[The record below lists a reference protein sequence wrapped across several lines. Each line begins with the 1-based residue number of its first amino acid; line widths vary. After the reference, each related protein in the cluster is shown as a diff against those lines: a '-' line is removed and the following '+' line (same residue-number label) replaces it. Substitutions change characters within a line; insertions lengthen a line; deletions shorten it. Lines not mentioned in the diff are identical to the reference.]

1 MADGGERRREEEE
14 EAALYG
20 TRHRIRRVRPS
31 VLHLRGRDEGEA
43 DRREERVLTPGSG
56 EWTMSFFPA
65 SLGLLLGL
73 AACASA
79 LDNGLLRTPPM
90 GWVPWERFRCNTDC
104 TNDPENCIR
113 WAKSMELLPSQDAL
127 LGVPEAFLCKN
138 ASCDGWKKLGYQYV
152 NLDDCWAARKRD
164 ARGRLQA
171 DPDRFPS
178 GIKALADYVSL
189 KFGIYS
195 DLGKS
200 TCAGYAGTTLAT
212 IETDAKTFA
221 EWGVDMLKL
230 DGCFSDSSTKA
241 IGYPKMSMALNKT
254 GRRIAFSCSWPA
266 YEGGLPPKVN
276 YTLLGKICN
285 MWRNYIDIEDSWNT
299 LFRIIEWYGNN
310 QDTLQPAAGPGRWND
325 PDMLIIGDFGLSQE
339 QSKVQVALWAILAAP
354 FFMSCNLRTISD
366 EAKDLLQNP
375 LLIYISQDP
384 LGIQGRRISMSLHF
398 EVWQRTLVNGQYALA
413 VMNKGTDGAP
423 RPFVTTLSLLGI
435 LDCKAGYE
443 IYDVLEK
450 LHLRKYQ
457 LNSVI
462 TYKVPPTGVALFFL
476 KPLC

>member
-1 MADGGERRREEEE
+1 MAESGGRRRKGK
-14 EAALYG
+14 ALLG
-20 TRHRIRRVRPS
+20 
-31 VLHLRGRDEGEA
+31 G
-43 DRREERVLTPGSG
+43 GSG
-56 EWTMSFFPA
+56 LPSFFPA
-65 SLGLLLGL
+65 GGSERGGAEGALRMRRAGGPHVTVSLSNRPEGAGP
-73 AACASA
+73 
-79 LDNGLLRTPPM
+79 TPPA
-90 GWVPWERFRCNTDC
+90 VLLERLIKAMADRLV
-104 TNDPENCIR
+104 E
-113 WAKSMELLPSQDAL
+113 
-127 LGVPEAFLCKN
+127 
-138 ASCDGWKKLGYQYV
+138 DGWKELGYQYV
-152 NLDDCWAARKRD
+152 NLDDCWATRKRD

-171 DPDRFPS
+171 DPGRFPS
-178 GIKALADYVSL
+178 GIKALADYVHSKGL

-195 DLGKS
+195 DMGNA

-230 DGCFSDSSTKA
+230 DGCFSNSSTKA
-241 IGYPKMSMALNKT
+241 IGYPKMSVALNKT

-285 MWRNYIDIEDSWNT
+285 MWRNYIDIEDSWTT
-299 LFRIIEWYGNN
+299 LFRIIEWYGKN

-354 FFMSCNLRTISD
+354 FFMSCNLQTISK

-375 LLIYISQDP
+375 LLIYINQDP
-384 LGIQGRRISMSLHF
+384 LGIQGRRISTSLHF
-398 EVWQRTLVNGQYALA
+398 EVWKRTLVNGQYALA
-413 VMNKGTDGAP
+413 IMNKGTDGSP
-423 RPFVTTLSLLGI
+423 RPFMTTLSLLGI
-435 LDCKAGYE
+435 QGCKVGYE
-443 IYDVLEK
+443 IYNVLEK
-450 LHLRKYQ
+450 LYLRQYQ

-462 TYKVPPTGVALFFL
+462 TSEVPPTGVALFFL